1 MNDRDAEGGEV
12 GPKAGGDA
20 MGMVGTEGYDVAVD
34 DRLSGEDKGVVA
46 VDRVDELGADG
57 LAYAHGEMIVNLN
70 RQWSSGWNGDALR
83 RTSGHNTCQHAQ
95 S

>member
-57 LAYAHGEMIVNLN
+57 LAYAHGEMIVNLD
-70 RQWSSGWNGDALR
+70 RERCSRGEDVSWSL
-83 RTSGHNTCQHAQ
+83 AQ
-95 S
+95 SGIRN